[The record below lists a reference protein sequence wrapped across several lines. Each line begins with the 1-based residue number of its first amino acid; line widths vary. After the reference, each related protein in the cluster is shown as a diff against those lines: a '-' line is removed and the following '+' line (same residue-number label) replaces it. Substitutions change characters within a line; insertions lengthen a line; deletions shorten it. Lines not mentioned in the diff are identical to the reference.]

1 MNELMR
7 TKTVIIT
14 MSILLLASSVTK
26 AGPATVAEL
35 SPELRDALV
44 RDAACKKSA
53 RDASAP
59 TDLLQS
65 PVDTQELHGAGR
77 GDLGVIAAFTGGCHC
92 QGVNCATYI
101 YLKNAASYK
110 LAFSGSFA
118 SLHPMKGFRNGYPS
132 LTAKLQVND
141 MRVETTVYDWNG
153 KKYLPSL
160 CATVTQGENQ
170 KRPSIVRH
178 ACSGESRPQ

>member
-1 MNELMR
+1 
-7 TKTVIIT
+7 
-14 MSILLLASSVTK
+14 MSMLLLASAVTK
-26 AGPATVAEL
+26 AGSGTVAGL

-44 RDAACKKSA
+44 RDGACSKNSTPDA
-53 RDASAP
+53 DAS

-65 PVDTQELHGAGR
+65 PVDTLEIHSPVR

-101 YLKNAASYK
+101 YLKAAASYK

-118 SLHPMKGFRNGYPS
+118 SLHPMKVSRNGYPS
-132 LTAKLQVND
+132 LTAKRQVSD
-141 MRVETTVYDWNG
+141 SRVETTVYDWNG
-153 KKYLPSL
+153 KNYQPSL
-160 CATVTQGENQ
+160 CATVTQGEDQ

-178 ACSGESRPQ
+178 ACSGESRSQ